1 MTLKKILPII
11 LVIIELFYLFT
22 SSWGYQAFAGVAT
35 DKIGFP
41 LEWIPALI
49 SAIVILIFIWR
60 EKEHPLASFILIGS
74 FLLFLIRAKVF
85 GVSGVD
91 ELKAYGD
98 VTVEL
103 TSRFWIMFILSI
115 VMFIVDIVFAR
126 ASNENNASSNQQG
139 PEAN

>member
-1 MTLKKILPII
+1 MTLKKILPTI

-22 SSWGYQAFAGVAT
+22 SHWGYQAFAGVAT
-35 DKIGFP
+35 DAIGFP
-41 LEWIPALI
+41 FEWGPAVI

-60 EKEHPLASFILIGS
+60 EKEHPLASFTLIGS

-115 VMFIVDIVFAR
+115 AMFIVDISF
-126 ASNENNASSNQQG
+126 SKNQTLKAAMKQQK
-139 PEAN
+139 

>member
-1 MTLKKILPII
+1 MTLKKILPTI

-41 LEWIPALI
+41 FEWGPALL

-115 VMFIVDIVFAR
+115 AMFIVDIVFAR
-126 ASNENNASSNQQG
+126 ATNENNASSNQQG

>member
-1 MTLKKILPII
+1 MTLKKILPTI

-41 LEWIPALI
+41 FEWGPALL

-115 VMFIVDIVFAR
+115 AMFIVDIVFAR
-126 ASNENNASSNQQG
+126 ASNENNTSSNQQG

>member
-1 MTLKKILPII
+1 MTLKKILPTI

-22 SSWGYQAFAGVAT
+22 SSWGYQAFDGVAT

-41 LEWIPALI
+41 FEWGPALL

-115 VMFIVDIVFAR
+115 AMFIVDIVFAR
-126 ASNENNASSNQQG
+126 ATNENNASSNQQG